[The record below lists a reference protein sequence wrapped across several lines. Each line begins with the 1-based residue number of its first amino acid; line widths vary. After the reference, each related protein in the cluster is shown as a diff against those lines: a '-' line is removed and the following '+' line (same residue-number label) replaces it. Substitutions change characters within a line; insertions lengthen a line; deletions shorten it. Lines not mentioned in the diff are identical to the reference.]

1 MQLFRFL
8 FGKNVLMKNTFYLL
22 FIFLSFSGQLF
33 GQTLENKA
41 IKESK
46 WHGFVRQDF
55 TFEGREVSIILPNK
69 THSENPWIWK
79 AQFLDWHTDA
89 DSLLIAQGF
98 YLVFINVDNQYGS
111 PKAMAIWDKFY
122 DFITHKYNLKK
133 HVALEGISR
142 GGLYV
147 YNWAKRNP
155 EKVACIYTEAPV
167 CDFKSWPAGFG
178 KGMGSKTDWEMLK
191 KEYGFANDE
200 EAKRFSNNPID
211 NLEAL
216 AKAKVPVLH
225 AIGLNDEIVPVE
237 ENTFLLVNKYIRLGG
252 IATVIPCTKGEQ
264 TLNGHHFDIETPQMV
279 ADFIKYHTINSSI
292 LNSSDFQQFHK
303 GLPNSKISFNQN
315 KQNRVAF
322 LGGSITFNHGWR
334 DSVTAYLKNR
344 FKETTFDF
352 VTAGIPS
359 FGSVPDAFRLEK
371 DVLSK
376 GKIDLLFVEAA
387 VNDQTNGTSS
397 DEQIMAMEGI
407 VRHIRTENPAV
418 EIVFMHFVDPE
429 KIERYNKGEIPQVI
443 LNHEKVANYYQIPT
457 INLAKEVT
465 ERINNKEFTWE
476 NDFKNLHP
484 SPFGQG
490 IYAKS
495 IIALLDK
502 AFAGHLDPDDKIIN
516 YSLPEKL
523 NQFSYTNGHFLDI
536 SLAKKDKNWSIIEK
550 WNPNDG
556 TGTRNDFVDVPML
569 VSEKMGSTLKLKFN
583 GNVIGI
589 AVAAGQDAGIVEY
602 RVDGK
607 NWKKY
612 DLFTQWSKSL
622 HLPWFCTLENTL
634 ANGEHTLEL
643 KISKEKNTQS
653 VGHTCR
659 IRYFY
664 VNNK

>member
-1 MQLFRFL
+1 
-8 FGKNVLMKNTFYLL
+8 MKEVIYIL
-22 FIFLSFSGQLF
+22 IVFLSFSTQNFAQLPI
-33 GQTLENKA
+33 NKDF
-41 IKESK
+41 KESK
-46 WHGFVRQDF
+46 WHGFVRHDLSF
-55 TFEGREVSIILPNK
+55 DRRNVSVIVPNK
-69 THSENPWIWK
+69 PLSGNPWIWK

-89 DSLLIAQGF
+89 DSILIAQGF
-98 YLVFINVDNQYGS
+98 HLVFINVDNQYGS
-111 PKAMAIWDKFY
+111 PNAVAIWNKFY
-122 DFITHKYNLKK
+122 GFITQKYNLQKK
-133 HVALEGISR
+133 VALEGVSR

-147 YNWAKRNP
+147 YNWAKQNP
-155 EKVACIYTEAPV
+155 EKVSCIYAEAPV

-178 KGMGSKTDWEMLK
+178 KGMGSKSDWELLK
-191 KEYGFANDE
+191 KEYGFANDD
-200 EAKRFSNNPID
+200 EAKQYLNNPID
-211 NLEAL
+211 GLETL

-225 AIGLNDEIVPVE
+225 TIGLNDEIVPVD
-237 ENTFLLVNKYIRLGG
+237 ENTFPLINKYIRLGG
-252 IATVIPCTKGEQ
+252 IATVIPCTQGKH
-264 TLNGHHFDIETPQMV
+264 TLNGHHFDIETPKNV
-279 ADFIKYHTINSSI
+279 ADFIKYNTVNSNFLS
-292 LNSSDFQQFHK
+292 SSDFHQLRK
-303 GLPNSKISFNQN
+303 GLPNCKISFTQN
-315 KQNRVAF
+315 KQSRVAF
-322 LGGSITFNHGWR
+322 LGGSITYNHGWR
-334 DSVTAYLKNR
+334 DSVSAYLTNR

-359 FGSVPDAFRLEK
+359 FGSVPDAFRLER
-371 DVLSK
+371 DVISK

-397 DEQIMAMEGI
+397 VEQIMAMEGI
-407 VRHIRTENPAV
+407 IRHIRKTSPAV
-418 EIVFMHFVDPE
+418 EVVFMHFVDPE
-429 KIERYNKGEIPQVI
+429 KMAQYSKGEVPDVI
-443 LNHEKVANYYQIPT
+443 VNHEKVANHYQSPS

-490 IYAKS
+490 VYAKS

-502 AFAGHLDPDDKIIN
+502 AFSGHTDADDKIIN

-523 NQFSYTNGHFLDI
+523 NQFSYESGRFLDA
-536 SLAKKDKNWSIIEK
+536 SMAKIDKNWSIIEK

-556 TGTRNDFVDVPML
+556 TGTRSDFVDVPML
-569 VSEKMGSTLKLKFN
+569 SSNKIGSKLHLKFK
-583 GNVIGI
+583 GNVIGV
-589 AVAAGQDAGIVEY
+589 AVAAGQDAGVIEY

-634 ANGEHTLEL
+634 TDSEHTLEI
-643 KISKEKNTQS
+643 KILAEKNVQS
-653 VGHTCR
+653 IGNACR